1 MRPSYYIG
9 VAFLFIFVTMAGILA
24 HAGQRCSRWEE
35 SSSGTFALILVLG
48 FSDLAIS
55 TEARYI
61 RHLSLSDTFSAFQDT
76 PGGLD
81 FLPSGSFFPPP
92 DHIGLPGGILG
103 E

>member
-1 MRPSYYIG
+1 MRPAYYIG
-9 VAFLFIFVTMAGILA
+9 VAFLVILSAVAGILA
-24 HAGQRCSRWEE
+24 HAGGRCSQWEE
-35 SSSGTFALILVLG
+35 SSSFNYAMISVLG
-48 FSDLAIS
+48 LSDLAIS

-61 RHLSLSDTFSAFQDT
+61 RHLSLADIFSAFQDT

-92 DHIGLPGGILG
+92 EHIGLPGGILG